1 MKELQTKELKTIK
14 GGLSVWA
21 FLAGLAASLFGV
33 GVIEGYARPHKF
45 S

>member
-1 MKELQTKELKTIK
+1 MKELQKKELKAIK
-14 GGLSVWA
+14 GGFSIWG
-21 FLAGLAASLFGV
+21 FLAGLAASIFGV